1 MRAVAAALTL
11 LALAANGARAQTPS
25 WPTRAAT
32 IISPFSAGSGVD
44 LLARHIGNELQ
55 DKLGQPFIVD
65 DRAGANGDVGA
76 AYAAKAAPD
85 GYTLLI
91 VTPGI
96 AVQNKYV
103 YATMPFDFERDF
115 SPIAL
120 VAKAPMLVMVNPSL
134 PVHTLA
140 ELIAYAKANPGKV
153 RVSSTGVGSQPHV
166 TLEMIKGMAGVDMT
180 HVPYNSA
187 GQQNTD
193 LIAGQIEA
201 GINYVTTTIGLVKAG
216 SARALATTGATRLAD
231 LPDVPTMR
239 EAGFPGFEAVGWYGI
254 FAPRGTPDIVG
265 AKVNKVVND
274 WLASDRSIAPLRDL
288 GMQPAGGSADDLR
301 AWMAAE
307 ENRWGA
313 LMKRVI
319 VPQ

>member
-11 LALAANGARAQTPS
+11 LALAAGGARAQTPS

-103 YATMPFDFERDF
+103 YAAMPFDFERDF

-274 WLASDRSIAPLRDL
+274 WLASDRSVAPLRDL

-301 AWMAAE
+301 AWIAAE